1 MEKKVVVFCSAS
13 YDIDSKYKEA
23 AREVVLALHS
33 YGYSVVS
40 GGCIK
45 GTMGVVA
52 DASMRCGGRHI
63 GIVPRFMRDVKF
75 PGLSEIVSTDTM
87 SERKEAMRAGTCAA
101 IALPGGIGTLDELIE
116 THVLAKLGKYE
127 GKLYALNLDGFY
139 EPLKQLMDHYVATGM
154 MTPRDRDLLQFP
166 DSVDELMGF
175 FN

>member
-1 MEKKVVVFCSAS
+1 MEKKVVVF
-13 YDIDSKYKEA
+13 
-23 AREVVLALHS
+23 
-33 YGYSVVS
+33 SVVS

-75 PGLSEIVSTDTM
+75 PGLSEVVWTDTM

-166 DSVDELMGF
+166 DSVEELMGF

>member
-13 YDIDSKYKEA
+13 YDIDPKYKVA

-75 PGLSEIVSTDTM
+75 PGLSEVVWTDTM

-139 EPLKQLMDHYVATGM
+139 EPLKHLMDHYVATGM

>member
-75 PGLSEIVSTDTM
+75 PGLSEVVWTDTM

>member
-75 PGLSEIVSTDTM
+75 PGLSEVVWTDTM

-101 IALPGGIGTLDELIE
+101 IAL
-116 THVLAKLGKYE
+116 
-127 GKLYALNLDGFY
+127 
-139 EPLKQLMDHYVATGM
+139 
-154 MTPRDRDLLQFP
+154 RLL
-166 DSVDELMGF
+166 
-175 FN
+175 